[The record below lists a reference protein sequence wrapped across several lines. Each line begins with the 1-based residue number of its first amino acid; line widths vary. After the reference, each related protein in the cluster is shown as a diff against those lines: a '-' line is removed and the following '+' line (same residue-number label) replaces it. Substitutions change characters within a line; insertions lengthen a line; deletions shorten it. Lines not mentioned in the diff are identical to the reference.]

1 MSSLQQ
7 HEPDHGDDHEEPG
20 QDTDADEDDVAGVLA
35 PGLAGVR
42 PSCLLLLGLHQV
54 FGLAQPVRAGASDE
68 GDRGLLPLRLALHLV
83 PVDILLVACRE
94 VDVERADDDVGVVPS
109 LQDKG

>member
-1 MSSLQQ
+1 MSLLQQ

-20 QDTDADEDDVAGVLA
+20 QDADADEDDVAGVLA
-35 PGLAGVR
+35 PGLAGIR
-42 PSCLLLLGLHQV
+42 PSCLPLLGLHQALS
-54 FGLAQPVRAGASDE
+54 LAQPVWARAGDE

-83 PVDILLVACRE
+83 PVDVLLVTRRE

-109 LQDKG
+109 L